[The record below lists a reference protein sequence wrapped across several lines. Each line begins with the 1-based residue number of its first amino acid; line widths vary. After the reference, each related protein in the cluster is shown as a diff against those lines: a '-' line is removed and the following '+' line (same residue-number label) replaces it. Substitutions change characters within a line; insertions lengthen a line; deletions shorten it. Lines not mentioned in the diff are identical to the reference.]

1 MCCKIRHGGKRRER
15 RGIREIVEDESLV
28 YACGDVHDESVIPS
42 RNAVE
47 AVKQKI

>member
-1 MCCKIRHGGKRRER
+1 MCCKIWHGGKRRER
-15 RGIREIVEDESLV
+15 RGICEIVEDESLV

-42 RNAVE
+42 RNAIE

>member
-15 RGIREIVEDESLV
+15 RSKCEIVEVESLV

-42 RNAVE
+42 RDAVE
-47 AVKQKI
+47 AVK